1 MKSRRKRVLLAA
13 TSVWAALLGTA
24 GGELADGA
32 MHAAN
37 AARKHLAGVKYE
49 DVSTAKPAK
58 STAPQK
64 SMGTRNR

>member
-1 MKSRRKRVLLAA
+1 
-13 TSVWAALLGTA
+13 LGTA

-37 AARKHLAGVKYE
+37 AATKHPAGVKYE

>member
-1 MKSRRKRVLLAA
+1 LLAA

-37 AARKHLAGVKYE
+37 AATKHLAGVKYE